1 MSSIF
6 AVLAWLM
13 TFGAIFALY
22 SYLHSGTKYLIKIHQ
37 IPCSRCQYFT
47 DSCYLK
53 CTVNPHIAC
62 SEEAIA
68 CRDFITQ

>member
-1 MSSIF
+1 MNLILAMMAWSIT
-6 AVLAWLM
+6 LGSIWSCY
-13 TFGAIFALY
+13 LY
-22 SYLHSGTKYLIKIHQ
+22 FKSGTKYLLKLHQ

-62 SEEAIA
+62 SEYAIS
-68 CRDFITQ
+68 CRDFNSL